1 MATWDDIPDEKPTTK
16 ASIGWDAIPDAP
28 KERQPSPIDNMSGTQ
43 QFLAGIGYGMT
54 NIPVGIGQ
62 LGVDLGASL
71 GIVSPETQKKYQ
83 AYVDERKRLAQPLMQ
98 GSTVNRPAYEKGQW
112 VDINSPVM
120 SPGSTGALIGQSV
133 PEILL
138 TRGIGATGSA
148 PRRAFVNALAGA
160 GQGSIYPT
168 STDDS
173 RLSNALS
180 GGLGGG
186 LGFATGS
193 GLSKTSNQL
202 AGITPLS
209 TMSSGIPERL
219 YASAMKMPLSK
230 RMLKQ
235 LPREDINARQRAVE
249 VGMRDRI
256 SGDAIGLE
264 QTKRLKKESYQE
276 LIDKV
281 NELDAQGY
289 IINTDKILRDGL
301 KDAYKIAKGSNTP
314 VTLKEYID
322 NFAINYKK
330 QKGLIQSP
338 SSVQENKVFNQTQS
352 NYNMPETISGQKQID
367 EAITKGIARQGMLIL
382 ESLSPELKRINRNV
396 SAYKDLEDA
405 ISRAIGR
412 EMNKDVVGLDTKV
425 MAGKWPLALLNA
437 TLGHPKVKTSL
448 AFALDKARN
457 TGAGQFIRTPSNRNT
472 GTIGGRL
479 GANYLL
485 KEQPREQEE
494 Y

>member
-1 MATWDDIPDEKPTTK
+1 MGVFDEIEQEYRQSQGAAKTGNVFDELEADYK
-16 ASIGWDAIPDAP
+16 AMQASKDSPVADKALSMMKKNAGMSHRDFMGTIAP
-28 KERQPSPIDNMSGTQ
+28 YARPVAEYGG
-43 QFLAGIGYGMT
+43 LA
-54 NIPVGIGQ
+54 
-62 LGVDLGASL
+62 LGGLLGGASGAFGL
-71 GIVSPETQKKYQ
+71 
-83 AYVDERKRLAQPLMQ
+83 
-98 GSTVNRPAYEKGQW
+98 NPA
-112 VDINSPVM
+112 
-120 SPGSTGALIGQSV
+120 SV
-133 PEILL
+133 
-138 TRGIGATGSA
+138 A
-148 PRRAFVNALAGA
+148 AGA
-160 GQGSIYPT
+160 
-168 STDDS
+168 
-173 RLSNALS
+173 A
-180 GGLGGG
+180 LGGG
-186 LGFATGS
+186 LGYAGGRNLANTIDEMAGLRQPQTVKNALINTGS
-193 GLSKTSNQL
+193 DIVEGGMMELGGQMVGPALNML
-202 AGITPLS
+202 AKPLS

-264 QTKRLKKESYQE
+264 RAKRLKKESYQE

-281 NELDAQGY
+281 NELDTQGY
-289 IINTDKILRDGL
+289 IMNTDKILRDGL

-367 EAITKGIARQGMLIL
+367 EAITKGIARQEMLIL

-396 SAYKDLEDA
+396 SAYKDLEGA

-472 GTIGGRL
+472 GTIW